1 MQYDKKD
8 IPVFQ
13 EQVCKKT
20 CLYKGECIKEGKD
33 NDWYLMCPHYF
44 NWKLGIKS
52 FVIEQL
58 KWGLEHPEE
67 AEAKYKTFVEQS
79 KTWKASKKKATK
91 KK

>member
-8 IPVFQ
+8 IPDFQ

-44 NWKLGIKS
+44 NLKLGIKS

-58 KWGLEHPEE
+58 NWGLEHQEE
-67 AEAKYKTFVEQS
+67 AEAKYKTFVEQA
-79 KTWKASKKKATK
+79 KTWKASKKKITK

>member
-8 IPVFQ
+8 IPDFQ

-58 KWGLEHPEE
+58 NWGLEHSEE
-67 AEAKYKTFVEQS
+67 AEAKYKSFVEQS
-79 KTWKASKKKATK
+79 KTWKASKKKITK
-91 KK
+91 K

>member
-8 IPVFQ
+8 IPDFQ

-58 KWGLEHPEE
+58 EWGLEHPEE
-67 AEAKYKTFVEQS
+67 AEAKYKSFVEQA
-79 KTWKASKKKATK
+79 KTWKTSKKKTTK
-91 KK
+91 K